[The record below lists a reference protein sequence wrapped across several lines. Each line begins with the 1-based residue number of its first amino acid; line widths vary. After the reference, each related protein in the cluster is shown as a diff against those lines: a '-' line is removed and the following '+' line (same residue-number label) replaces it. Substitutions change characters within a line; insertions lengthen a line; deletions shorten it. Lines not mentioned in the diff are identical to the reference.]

1 MTHDSFER
9 SKLPP
14 SYIKFLLVVIV
25 ALCTFQSVRAADDL
39 CVRDQAGL
47 RQLVQDNAFP
57 NEWIETTADDGK
69 PLVLKM
75 SNKNEKL
82 YFVFDKT
89 KEGVW
94 AEGPIEVCKSGEKLL
109 VKISG
114 QDIKVGSEAP
124 RLIRWSMSGGATFRL
139 QLKSKELM
147 HVSITGWSGDF
158 IPHKTAAPAA
168 TAAVT
173 RP

>member
-9 SKLPP
+9 NKTPS
-14 SYIKFLLVVIV
+14 SYIKFLLAIIV
-25 ALCTFQSVRAADDL
+25 ALCTFQTVRADDS

-47 RQLVQDNAFP
+47 RTLVQDNNFP
-57 NEWIETTADDGK
+57 TEWIETTADDGK

-75 SNKNEKL
+75 SSREDKL

-89 KEGVW
+89 KEGIW
-94 AEGPIEVCKSGEKLL
+94 AEGPIEVCKEKDKLL

-114 QDIKVGSEAP
+114 KDIKVGSEAP

-139 QLKSKELM
+139 QLKTKELM

-158 IPHKTAAPAA
+158 IPHKAPTTTAAITTP
-168 TAAVT
+168 
-173 RP
+173 

>member
-9 SKLPP
+9 NKTPS
-14 SYIKFLLVVIV
+14 SYIKLLLVLIV
-25 ALCTFQSVRAADDL
+25 AFCTFQTVRAADDV

-47 RQLVQDNAFP
+47 RQMVQDNAFP
-57 NEWIETTADDGK
+57 HEWIETTADDGK

-89 KEGVW
+89 REGIW

-114 QDIKVGSEAP
+114 KDIKVGREAP

-139 QLKSKELM
+139 HLKSKELM

-158 IPHKTAAPAA
+158 VPHKPVTPVTTAAAH
-168 TAAVT
+168 
-173 RP
+173 

>member
-9 SKLPP
+9 NKTPS
-14 SYIKFLLVVIV
+14 SYIKLLLVLIV
-25 ALCTFQSVRAADDL
+25 AFCTFQTVRAADDV

-47 RQLVQDNAFP
+47 RQMVQDNAFP

-89 KEGVW
+89 REGIW
-94 AEGPIEVCKSGEKLL
+94 AEGPIEVCKSGEKVL

-114 QDIKVGSEAP
+114 KDIQVGSKAP

-139 QLKSKELM
+139 HLKSKELM

-158 IPHKTAAPAA
+158 VPHKPVTPVTTAA
-168 TAAVT
+168 TH
-173 RP
+173 